1 MPMALLKQL
10 QILDEEDRMNAA
22 LISLGANDDS
32 SFKRFVVDPSALHCM
47 ETKRAAGWLRGELRP
62 PT

>member
-22 LISLGANDDS
+22 LVTLAANDDPP
-32 SFKRFVVDPSALHCM
+32 FKWFVVRLSALHCR
-47 ETKRAAGWLRGELRP
+47 ETKRAAGWLKGELRP

>member
-22 LISLGANDDS
+22 LVTLAANDDP
-32 SFKRFVVDPSALHCM
+32 SFKRFLVHPSALHCL
-47 ETKRAAGWLRGELRP
+47 ETKSAAGWLNGELRP